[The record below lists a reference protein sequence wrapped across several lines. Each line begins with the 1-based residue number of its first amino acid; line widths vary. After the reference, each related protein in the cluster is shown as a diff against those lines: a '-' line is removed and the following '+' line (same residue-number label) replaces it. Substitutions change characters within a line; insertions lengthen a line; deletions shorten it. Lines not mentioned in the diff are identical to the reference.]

1 MSKKSYLIDTSII
14 LDDPQNL
21 IYLYQ
26 DSKNTLFVS
35 DIVLEELDKKKTSS
49 EVGFFAREFFR
60 NIVDEAE
67 SSTHKSAKTSA
78 KSTNATKSTKST
90 TPATTATCATSKILP
105 KILEGDF
112 VRIVHYEIR
121 QSIST
126 SPNNPN
132 PQTKTTRIPLIV
144 IFRQNYKTKSL
155 EYGLNDAKIAEIAKD
170 YNLILLTNDMSLK
183 IRCLASNIKAES
195 LFRDRVE
202 NPSDIDFWH
211 RFLLHKDAD
220 IATLEKSK
228 DFRALSQWS
237 LIQIDEQDNTD
248 SSLYLTGKKRFGI
261 KMGSKS
267 SGKFYELE
275 LDNLIKEANPYI
287 LPMNLEQKML
297 FALLINKQ
305 NIATIATG
313 STGSGKTL
321 IALQAGIYLQKEGIV
336 DGIIYLR
343 NTVTASDKEAELG
356 FRKGDEEQKLGYFM
370 YPLYSAINFTIDSLQ
385 STSMK
390 NYIEY
395 RGDVNTIHK
404 EDATEYFIKKH
415 NIQVVDIAHARGI
428 TIRKKFVIF
437 DEVQNASNATIK
449 LIGTRLGEDSKIVF
463 LGDWAQIDHPYLSK
477 FRNGAVS
484 LLQKALS
491 EDIIAGIQLRQTI
504 RSSVAQWFGESF

>member
-1 MSKKSYLIDTSII
+1 MSKKSYLIDTSVI

-26 DSKNTLFVS
+26 NAKNTLFTS
-35 DIVLEELDKKKTSS
+35 DIVLDELDKKKTSS

-60 NIVDEAE
+60 NIIDEGE
-67 SSTHKSAKTSA
+67 STKGLASQNPPIKTTNKA
-78 KSTNATKSTKST
+78 KSQNLTKTDFD
-90 TPATTATCATSKILP
+90 KILP
-105 KILEGDF
+105 LEGDF
-112 VRIVHYEIR
+112 FRVAHYEVR
-121 QSIST
+121 ATSSISRA
-126 SPNNPN
+126 NA
-132 PQTKTTRIPLIV
+132 KTTTIPLII
-144 IFRQNYKTKSL
+144 IFRQNYQTKSL
-155 EYGLNDAKIAEIAKD
+155 EYGLNDARIAEIAKD
-170 YNLILLTNDMSLK
+170 YNLILLTNDISLK
-183 IRCLASNIKAES
+183 IRCLARNIKAES

-211 RFLLHKDAD
+211 KFLLHKDAD

-228 DFRALSQWS
+228 EFKSLSQWS

-261 KMGSKS
+261 KVGSSS
-267 SGKFYELE
+267 SGRFEELE
-275 LDNLIKEANPYI
+275 LDALIKEANPYI
-287 LPMNLEQKML
+287 TPMNLEQKML
-297 FALLINKQ
+297 FAMLIHKQ

-404 EDATEYFIKKH
+404 EDATEYFLKKH

>member
-60 NIVDEAE
+60 NIVDEVE
-67 SSTHKSAKTSA
+67 SSTHKATKTSSKSTQNTKIT
-78 KSTNATKSTKST
+78 KSTN
-90 TPATTATCATSKILP
+90 PATSSTASKILP
-105 KILEGDF
+105 KIIEGDF
-112 VRIVHYEIR
+112 LRIVHYEIR
-121 QSIST
+121 QNIAT
-126 SPNNPN
+126 SPNNAN
-132 PQTKTTRIPLIV
+132 PKTKTTHIPLIV

-170 YNLILLTNDMSLK
+170 YNLILLTNDISLK

-228 DFRALSQWS
+228 EFRALSQWS

-261 KMGSKS
+261 KVGSKS

>member
-1 MSKKSYLIDTSII
+1 MSKKSYLIDTSVI

-26 DSKNTLFVS
+26 NAKNTLFIS
-35 DIVLEELDKKKTSS
+35 DIVLDELDKKKTSS

-60 NIVDEAE
+60 NIIDEGE
-67 SSTHKSAKTSA
+67 STKGLDSQNPTIKTTNKA
-78 KSTNATKSTKST
+78 KSQNLTKTDF
-90 TPATTATCATSKILP
+90 AKILP
-105 KILEGDF
+105 LEGDF
-112 VRIVHYEIR
+112 FRVAYYEVRATP
-121 QSIST
+121 SISRA
-126 SPNNPN
+126 NA
-132 PQTKTTRIPLIV
+132 KTTTIPLII
-144 IFRQNYKTKSL
+144 IFRQNYQTKSL
-155 EYGLNDAKIAEIAKD
+155 EYGLNDARIAEIAKD
-170 YNLILLTNDMSLK
+170 YNLILLTNDISLK
-183 IRCLASNIKAES
+183 IRCLARNIKAES

-211 RFLLHKDAD
+211 KFLLHKDAD

-228 DFRALSQWS
+228 EFKSLSQWS

-261 KMGSKS
+261 KVGSSS
-267 SGKFYELE
+267 SGRFEELE
-275 LDNLIKEANPYI
+275 LDALIKEANPYI
-287 LPMNLEQKML
+287 TPMNLEQKML
-297 FALLINKQ
+297 FAMLIHKQ

-404 EDATEYFIKKH
+404 EDATEYFLKKH

>member
-1 MSKKSYLIDTSII
+1 MSKKSYLIDTSVI

-26 DSKNTLFVS
+26 NAKNTLFIS
-35 DIVLEELDKKKTSS
+35 DIVLDELDKKKTSS

-60 NIVDEAE
+60 NIIDEGE
-67 SSTHKSAKTSA
+67 STKGLDSQNQPIKTTNKA
-78 KSTNATKSTKST
+78 KSQNLTKTDF
-90 TPATTATCATSKILP
+90 AKILP
-105 KILEGDF
+105 LEGDF
-112 VRIVHYEIR
+112 FRVAHYEVR
-121 QSIST
+121 ATSSISRA
-126 SPNNPN
+126 NA
-132 PQTKTTRIPLIV
+132 KTTTIPLII
-144 IFRQNYKTKSL
+144 IFRQNYQTKSL
-155 EYGLNDAKIAEIAKD
+155 EYGLNDARIAEIAKD
-170 YNLILLTNDMSLK
+170 YNLILLTNDISLK
-183 IRCLASNIKAES
+183 IRCLARNIKAES

-211 RFLLHKDAD
+211 KFLLHKDAD
-220 IATLEKSK
+220 ITTLEKSK
-228 DFRALSQWS
+228 EFKSLSQWS

-261 KMGSKS
+261 KVGSS
-267 SGKFYELE
+267 YSGRFEELE
-275 LDNLIKEANPYI
+275 LDALIKEANPYI
-287 LPMNLEQKML
+287 TPMNLEQKML
-297 FALLINKQ
+297 FAMLIHKQ

-404 EDATEYFIKKH
+404 EDATEYFLKKH

>member
-1 MSKKSYLIDTSII
+1 MSKKSYLIDTSVI

-26 DSKNTLFVS
+26 NAKNTLFIS
-35 DIVLEELDKKKTSS
+35 DIVLDELDKKKTSS

-60 NIVDEAE
+60 NIIDEGE
-67 SSTHKSAKTSA
+67 STKDLASQNPPIKTTNKA
-78 KSTNATKSTKST
+78 KSQNLTKTDF
-90 TPATTATCATSKILP
+90 AKILP
-105 KILEGDF
+105 LEGDF
-112 VRIVHYEIR
+112 FRVAYYEVRATS
-121 QSIST
+121 SISRA
-126 SPNNPN
+126 NA
-132 PQTKTTRIPLIV
+132 KTTTIPLII
-144 IFRQNYKTKSL
+144 IFRQNYQTKSL
-155 EYGLNDAKIAEIAKD
+155 EYGLNDARIAEIAKD
-170 YNLILLTNDMSLK
+170 YNLILLTNDISLK
-183 IRCLASNIKAES
+183 IRCLARNIKAES

-211 RFLLHKDAD
+211 KFLLHKDAD

-228 DFRALSQWS
+228 EFKSLSQWS
-237 LIQIDEQDNTD
+237 LVQIDEQDNTD

-261 KMGSKS
+261 KVGSNS
-267 SGKFYELE
+267 SGRFEELE
-275 LDNLIKEANPYI
+275 LDALIKEANPYI
-287 LPMNLEQKML
+287 TPMNLEQKML
-297 FALLINKQ
+297 FAMLVHKQ

-404 EDATEYFIKKH
+404 EDATEYFLKKH

>member
-1 MSKKSYLIDTSII
+1 MSKKSYLIDTSVI

-26 DSKNTLFVS
+26 NAKNTLFIS
-35 DIVLEELDKKKTSS
+35 DIVLDELDKKKTSS

-60 NIVDEAE
+60 NIIDEGE
-67 SSTHKSAKTSA
+67 STKDLASQNPPIKTTNKA
-78 KSTNATKSTKST
+78 KSQNLTKTDF
-90 TPATTATCATSKILP
+90 AKILP
-105 KILEGDF
+105 LEGDF
-112 VRIVHYEIR
+112 FRVAYYEVRATS
-121 QSIST
+121 SISRA
-126 SPNNPN
+126 NV
-132 PQTKTTRIPLIV
+132 KTTTIPLII
-144 IFRQNYKTKSL
+144 IFRQNYQTKSL
-155 EYGLNDAKIAEIAKD
+155 EYGLNDARIAEIAKD
-170 YNLILLTNDMSLK
+170 YNLILLTNDISLK
-183 IRCLASNIKAES
+183 IRCLARNIKAES

-211 RFLLHKDAD
+211 KFLLHKDAD

-228 DFRALSQWS
+228 EFKSLSQWS

-261 KMGSKS
+261 KVGSSS
-267 SGKFYELE
+267 SGRFEELE
-275 LDNLIKEANPYI
+275 LDALIKEANPYI
-287 LPMNLEQKML
+287 TPMNLEQKML
-297 FALLINKQ
+297 FAMLVHKQ

-404 EDATEYFIKKH
+404 EDATEYFLKKH

>member
-1 MSKKSYLIDTSII
+1 MSKKSYLIDTSVI

-26 DSKNTLFVS
+26 NAKNTLFIS
-35 DIVLEELDKKKTSS
+35 DIVLDELDKKKTSS

-60 NIVDEAE
+60 NIIDEGE
-67 SSTHKSAKTSA
+67 STKGLPSQNPTIKTANKA
-78 KSTNATKSTKST
+78 KSQNLTKTDF
-90 TPATTATCATSKILP
+90 AKILP
-105 KILEGDF
+105 LEGDF
-112 VRIVHYEIR
+112 FRVVHYEVR
-121 QSIST
+121 TTSSISRA
-126 SPNNPN
+126 NA
-132 PQTKTTRIPLIV
+132 KTTTIPLII
-144 IFRQNYKTKSL
+144 IFRQNYQAKSL
-155 EYGLNDAKIAEIAKD
+155 EYGLNDARIAEIAKD
-170 YNLILLTNDMSLK
+170 YNLILLTNDISLK
-183 IRCLASNIKAES
+183 IRCLAQNIKAES

-211 RFLLHKDAD
+211 KFLLHKDAD

-228 DFRALSQWS
+228 EFKSLSQWS

-261 KMGSKS
+261 KVGSSS
-267 SGKFYELE
+267 SGRFEELE
-275 LDNLIKEANPYI
+275 LDALIKEANPYI
-287 LPMNLEQKML
+287 TPMNLEQKML
-297 FALLINKQ
+297 FAMLIHKQ

-404 EDATEYFIKKH
+404 EDATEYFLKKH

-463 LGDWAQIDHPYLSK
+463 LGDWAQIDHPFLSK

>member
-1 MSKKSYLIDTSII
+1 MSKKSYLIDTSVI

-26 DSKNTLFVS
+26 NAKNTLFIS
-35 DIVLEELDKKKTSS
+35 DIVLDELDKKKTSS

-60 NIVDEAE
+60 NIIDEGE
-67 SSTHKSAKTSA
+67 STKDLASQNLSIKTTNKA
-78 KSTNATKSTKST
+78 KSQNLTKTDF
-90 TPATTATCATSKILP
+90 AKILP
-105 KILEGDF
+105 LEGDF
-112 VRIVHYEIR
+112 FRVAYYEVRATS
-121 QSIST
+121 SISRA
-126 SPNNPN
+126 NA
-132 PQTKTTRIPLIV
+132 KTTTIPLII
-144 IFRQNYKTKSL
+144 IFRQNYQTKSL
-155 EYGLNDAKIAEIAKD
+155 EYGLNDARIAEIAKD
-170 YNLILLTNDMSLK
+170 YNLILLTNDISLK
-183 IRCLASNIKAES
+183 IRCLARNIKAES

-211 RFLLHKDAD
+211 KFLLHKDAD

-228 DFRALSQWS
+228 EFKSLSQWS

-261 KMGSKS
+261 KVGSSS
-267 SGKFYELE
+267 SGRFEELE
-275 LDNLIKEANPYI
+275 LDALIKEANPYI
-287 LPMNLEQKML
+287 TPMNLEQKML
-297 FALLINKQ
+297 FAMLVHKQ

-404 EDATEYFIKKH
+404 EDATEYFLKKH

-504 RSSVAQWFGESF
+504 RSNVAQWFGESF

>member
-1 MSKKSYLIDTSII
+1 MSKKSYLIDTSVI

-26 DSKNTLFVS
+26 NAKNTLFIS
-35 DIVLEELDKKKTSS
+35 DIVLDELDKKKTSS

-60 NIVDEAE
+60 NIIDEGE
-67 SSTHKSAKTSA
+67 STKGLASQNPPIKTTNKA
-78 KSTNATKSTKST
+78 KSQNLTKTDFD
-90 TPATTATCATSKILP
+90 KILP
-105 KILEGDF
+105 LEGDF
-112 VRIVHYEIR
+112 FRVAHYEVR
-121 QSIST
+121 ATSSISRA
-126 SPNNPN
+126 NA
-132 PQTKTTRIPLIV
+132 KTTTIPLII
-144 IFRQNYKTKSL
+144 IFRQNYQTKSL
-155 EYGLNDAKIAEIAKD
+155 EYGLNDARIAEIAKD
-170 YNLILLTNDMSLK
+170 YNLILLTNDISLK
-183 IRCLASNIKAES
+183 IRCLARNIKAES

-211 RFLLHKDAD
+211 KFLLHKDAD

-228 DFRALSQWS
+228 EFKSLSQWS

-261 KMGSKS
+261 KVGSSS
-267 SGKFYELE
+267 SGRFEELE
-275 LDNLIKEANPYI
+275 LDALIKEANPYI
-287 LPMNLEQKML
+287 TPMNLEQKML
-297 FALLINKQ
+297 FAMLVHKQ

-404 EDATEYFIKKH
+404 EDATEYFLKKH

-463 LGDWAQIDHPYLSK
+463 LGDWTQIDHPYLSK

>member
-26 DSKNTLFVS
+26 NAKNTLFIS
-35 DIVLEELDKKKTSS
+35 DIVLDELDKKKTSS
-49 EVGFFAREFFR
+49 EEVGFFAREFFR
-60 NIVDEAE
+60 NIIDDGE
-67 SSTHKSAKTSA
+67 SSVSKMQANPKSYQRTQKEP
-78 KSTNATKSTKST
+78 KNILPTNAQHI
-90 TPATTATCATSKILP
+90 KILKTIP
-105 KILEGDF
+105 NIDGDF
-112 VRIVHYEIR
+112 IRIIHYEAR
-121 QSIST
+121 ANVANSI
-126 SPNNPN
+126 
-132 PQTKTTRIPLIV
+132 KTNAQITVIPLIV
-144 IFRQNYKTKSL
+144 IYRQHYKTKSL
-155 EYGLNDAKIAEIAKD
+155 EYGLNDAKIAEIASD
-170 YNLILLTNDMSLK
+170 YNLILLTNDIALK
-183 IRCLASNIKAES
+183 IRSLARGIKAES
-195 LFRDRVE
+195 LFRDSVE

-211 RFLLHKDAD
+211 KFLLHKDED

-228 DFRALSQWS
+228 EFRALSAWS
-237 LIQIDEQDNTD
+237 LIQIDWQDNTD
-248 SSLYLTGKKRFGI
+248 NSLYLTGKKSFGI
-261 KMGSKS
+261 KVGSKS
-267 SGKFYELE
+267 SGKFEKLE
-275 LDNLIKEANPYI
+275 LDSLIKEANPYI
-287 LPMNLEQKML
+287 MPMNLEQKML
-297 FALLINKQ
+297 FALLIHKQ
-305 NIATIATG
+305 NVATIATG

-385 STSMK
+385 SASIK

-404 EDATEYFIKKH
+404 EDATEYFLKKH

>member
-1 MSKKSYLIDTSII
+1 MSKKSYLIDTSVI

-26 DSKNTLFVS
+26 NAKNTLFIS
-35 DIVLEELDKKKTSS
+35 DIVLDELDKKKTSS

-60 NIVDEAE
+60 NIIDEGE
-67 SSTHKSAKTSA
+67 STKGLDSQNPPIKTTNKA
-78 KSTNATKSTKST
+78 KSQNLTKTDF
-90 TPATTATCATSKILP
+90 AKILP
-105 KILEGDF
+105 LEGDF
-112 VRIVHYEIR
+112 FRVAYYEVRATS
-121 QSIST
+121 SISRA
-126 SPNNPN
+126 NA
-132 PQTKTTRIPLIV
+132 KTTTIPLII
-144 IFRQNYKTKSL
+144 IFRQNYQIKSL
-155 EYGLNDAKIAEIAKD
+155 EYGLNDARIAEIAKD
-170 YNLILLTNDMSLK
+170 YNLILLTNDISLK
-183 IRCLASNIKAES
+183 IRCLARNIKAES

-211 RFLLHKDAD
+211 KFLLHKDAD

-228 DFRALSQWS
+228 EFKSLSQWS

-261 KMGSKS
+261 KVGSSS
-267 SGKFYELE
+267 SGRFEELE
-275 LDNLIKEANPYI
+275 LDALIKEANPYI
-287 LPMNLEQKML
+287 TPMNLEQKML
-297 FALLINKQ
+297 FAMLIHKQ

-404 EDATEYFIKKH
+404 EDATEYFLKKH

>member
-1 MSKKSYLIDTSII
+1 MSKKSYLIDTSVI

-26 DSKNTLFVS
+26 NAKNTLFIS
-35 DIVLEELDKKKTSS
+35 DIVLDELDKKKTSS

-60 NIVDEAE
+60 NIIDEGE
-67 SSTHKSAKTSA
+67 STKNIAKQPTNKA
-78 KSTNATKSTKST
+78 KSQ
-90 TPATTATCATSKILP
+90 TPIKTDFAKILP
-105 KILEGDF
+105 KALEGDF
-112 VRIVHYEIR
+112 FRVVYYEVRNVAT
-121 QSIST
+121 SST
-126 SPNNPN
+126 SRANAKI
-132 PQTKTTRIPLIV
+132 TAIPLII
-144 IFRQNYKTKSL
+144 IFRQNYQAKSL
-155 EYGLNDAKIAEIAKD
+155 EYGLNDARIAEIAKD
-170 YNLILLTNDMSLK
+170 YNLILLTNDISLK
-183 IRCLASNIKAES
+183 IRCLARNIKAES

-211 RFLLHKDAD
+211 KFLLHKDAD
-220 IATLEKSK
+220 ISTLEKSK
-228 DFRALSQWS
+228 EFKSLSQWS

-261 KMGSKS
+261 KVGGS
-267 SGKFYELE
+267 FEELE
-275 LDNLIKEANPYI
+275 LDALIKEANPYI
-287 LPMNLEQKML
+287 TPMNLEQKML
-297 FALLINKQ
+297 FAMLIHKQ

-404 EDATEYFIKKH
+404 EDATEYFLKKH

-504 RSSVAQWFGESF
+504 RSNVAQWFGESF

>member
-1 MSKKSYLIDTSII
+1 MSKKSYLIDTSVI

-26 DSKNTLFVS
+26 NAKNTLFIS
-35 DIVLEELDKKKTSS
+35 DIVLDELDKKKTSS

-60 NIVDEAE
+60 NIIDEGE
-67 SSTHKSAKTSA
+67 STKGLASQNPPIKTANKA
-78 KSTNATKSTKST
+78 KSQNLTKTDF
-90 TPATTATCATSKILP
+90 ARILP
-105 KILEGDF
+105 LEGDF
-112 VRIVHYEIR
+112 FRVVHYEVR
-121 QSIST
+121 ATSSISRA
-126 SPNNPN
+126 NA
-132 PQTKTTRIPLIV
+132 KTTTIPLII
-144 IFRQNYKTKSL
+144 IFRQNYQAKSL
-155 EYGLNDAKIAEIAKD
+155 EYGLNDARIAEIAKD
-170 YNLILLTNDMSLK
+170 YNLILLTNDISLK
-183 IRCLASNIKAES
+183 IRCLARNIKAES

-211 RFLLHKDAD
+211 KFLLHKDAD

-228 DFRALSQWS
+228 EFKSLSQWS

-261 KMGSKS
+261 KVGSSS
-267 SGKFYELE
+267 SGRFEELE
-275 LDNLIKEANPYI
+275 LDALIKEANPYI
-287 LPMNLEQKML
+287 TPMNLEQKML
-297 FALLINKQ
+297 FAMLIHKQ

-404 EDATEYFIKKH
+404 EDATEYFLKKH

>member
-1 MSKKSYLIDTSII
+1 MSKKSYLIDTSVI

-26 DSKNTLFVS
+26 NAKNTLFIS
-35 DIVLEELDKKKTSS
+35 DIVLDELDKKKTSS

-60 NIVDEAE
+60 NIIDEGE
-67 SSTHKSAKTSA
+67 
-78 KSTNATKSTKST
+78 STKNIAKQPT
-90 TPATTATCATSKILP
+90 NKAKPQTPIKTDFAKILP
-105 KILEGDF
+105 KALEGDF
-112 VRIVHYEIR
+112 FRVVYYEVRNVAT
-121 QSIST
+121 SST
-126 SPNNPN
+126 SRANAKI
-132 PQTKTTRIPLIV
+132 TVIPLII
-144 IFRQNYKTKSL
+144 IFRQNYQAKSL
-155 EYGLNDAKIAEIAKD
+155 EYGLNDARIAEIAKD
-170 YNLILLTNDMSLK
+170 YNLILLTNDISLK
-183 IRCLASNIKAES
+183 IRCLARNIKAES

-211 RFLLHKDAD
+211 KFLLHKDAD
-220 IATLEKSK
+220 ISTLEKSK
-228 DFRALSQWS
+228 EFKSLSQWS

-261 KMGSKS
+261 KVGGS
-267 SGKFYELE
+267 FEELE
-275 LDNLIKEANPYI
+275 LDALIKEANPYI
-287 LPMNLEQKML
+287 TPMNLEQKML
-297 FALLINKQ
+297 FAMLIHKQ

-404 EDATEYFIKKH
+404 EGATEYFLKKH

-504 RSSVAQWFGESF
+504 RSNVAQWFGESF

>member
-1 MSKKSYLIDTSII
+1 MSKKSYLIDTSVI

-26 DSKNTLFVS
+26 NAKNTLFIS
-35 DIVLEELDKKKTSS
+35 DIVLDELDKKKTSS

-60 NIVDEAE
+60 NIIDEGE
-67 SSTHKSAKTSA
+67 STKGLASQNLPIKTTNKA
-78 KSTNATKSTKST
+78 KSQNLTKTDF
-90 TPATTATCATSKILP
+90 AKILP
-105 KILEGDF
+105 LEGDF
-112 VRIVHYEIR
+112 FRVVHYEVRNVTIS
-121 QSIST
+121 SISRA
-126 SPNNPN
+126 NA
-132 PQTKTTRIPLIV
+132 KTTTIPLII
-144 IFRQNYKTKSL
+144 IFRQNYQTKSL
-155 EYGLNDAKIAEIAKD
+155 EYGLNDARIAEIAKD
-170 YNLILLTNDMSLK
+170 YNLILLTNDISLK
-183 IRCLASNIKAES
+183 IRCLARNIKAES

-211 RFLLHKDAD
+211 KFLLHKDAD
-220 IATLEKSK
+220 ITTLEKSK
-228 DFRALSQWS
+228 EFKSLSQWS

-261 KMGSKS
+261 KVGSSS
-267 SGKFYELE
+267 SGRFEELE
-275 LDNLIKEANPYI
+275 LDALIKEANPYI
-287 LPMNLEQKML
+287 TPMNLEQKML
-297 FALLINKQ
+297 FAMLIHKQ

-404 EDATEYFIKKH
+404 EDATEYFLKKH

>member
-1 MSKKSYLIDTSII
+1 MSKKSYLIDTSVI

-26 DSKNTLFVS
+26 NAKNTLFIS
-35 DIVLEELDKKKTSS
+35 DIVLDELDKKKTSS

-60 NIVDEAE
+60 NIIDEGE
-67 SSTHKSAKTSA
+67 STKGLDSQNPPIKTTNKA
-78 KSTNATKSTKST
+78 KSQNLTKTDF
-90 TPATTATCATSKILP
+90 AKILP
-105 KILEGDF
+105 LEGDF
-112 VRIVHYEIR
+112 FRVAYYEVRATS
-121 QSIST
+121 SISRA
-126 SPNNPN
+126 NA
-132 PQTKTTRIPLIV
+132 KTTTIPLII
-144 IFRQNYKTKSL
+144 IFRQNYQIKSL
-155 EYGLNDAKIAEIAKD
+155 EYGLNDARIAEIAKD
-170 YNLILLTNDMSLK
+170 YNLILLTNDISLK
-183 IRCLASNIKAES
+183 IRCLARNIKAES

-211 RFLLHKDAD
+211 KFLLHKDAD

-228 DFRALSQWS
+228 EFKSLSQWS

-261 KMGSKS
+261 KVGSSS
-267 SGKFYELE
+267 SGRFEELE
-275 LDNLIKEANPYI
+275 LDALIKEANPYI
-287 LPMNLEQKML
+287 TSMNLEQKML
-297 FALLINKQ
+297 FAMLIHKQ

-404 EDATEYFIKKH
+404 EDATEYFLKKH